1 MIILA
6 SKSPRRKEILDTLG
20 FEYRCVPADTDE
32 TPVEGMSPADTVMLF
47 SERKAFAVRGEAE
60 YGDIVLGMDTMVC
73 IDGKLLGK
81 PKDEEDAFRMLKML
95 SGRKHNVITG
105 YTVICGNKWESGCVS
120 TDVYFRPLTDSEIRW
135 YMSTKEPMDKTGG
148 LIWNT
153 EKPRYYWEDK
163 AGGYGIQDPFGMRAV
178 KRIEGDYYNVV
189 GLPVSHLLQVLK
201 KFGIE

>member
-32 TPVEGMSPADTVMLF
+32 TPEEGMSPADTVMLF
-47 SERKAFAVRGEAE
+47 SERKAFAVMDEAE

-135 YMSTKEPMDKTGG
+135 YISTKEPMDK
-148 LIWNT
+148 
-153 EKPRYYWEDK
+153 
-163 AGGYGIQDPFGMRAV
+163 AGAYGIQGKGSLFVESVDGDFFSVIGFPVCTVFKVV
-178 KRIEGDYYNVV
+178 KK
-189 GLPVSHLLQVLK
+189 LK
-201 KFGIE
+201 NS

>member
-32 TPVEGMSPADTVMLF
+32 TPEEGMSPADTVMLF
-47 SERKAFAVRGEAE
+47 SERKAFAVRDEAE

-105 YTVICGNKWESGCVS
+105 YTVICGNKWESGCVC

-135 YMSTKEPMDKTGG
+135 YISTKEPMDK
-148 LIWNT
+148 
-153 EKPRYYWEDK
+153 
-163 AGGYGIQDPFGMRAV
+163 AGAYGIQGKGSLFVESVDGDFFSVIGFPVCTVFKVV
-178 KRIEGDYYNVV
+178 KK
-189 GLPVSHLLQVLK
+189 LK
-201 KFGIE
+201 NS